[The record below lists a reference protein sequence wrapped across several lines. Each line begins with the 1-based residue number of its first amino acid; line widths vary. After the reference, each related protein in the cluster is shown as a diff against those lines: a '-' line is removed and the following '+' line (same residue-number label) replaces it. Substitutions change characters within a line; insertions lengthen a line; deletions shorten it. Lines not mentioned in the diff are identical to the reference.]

1 VKGYIQLVA
10 LGLGMVAVQGLVL
23 ESISESFY
31 PDLVLVFALAMGL
44 QTRGISG
51 LFLAFA
57 AGFLIDVGSAQA
69 YPGLYALLRGTA
81 CAATRL
87 FDRALY
93 LRSGGPW
100 VLYVGA
106 YVFVDGML
114 LGLLLRVFAPDV
126 AIPFGQILWRTP
138 LVAIMTALC
147 AAPILGWIRRFDAVG
162 GHETGWGL
170 LGSRVS

>member
-1 VKGYIQLVA
+1 MKGYFQLIG
-10 LGLGMVAVQGLVL
+10 LGLAMVAVQGLVL

-44 QTRGISG
+44 RTRGISG
-51 LFLAFA
+51 LLLAFG
-57 AGFLIDVGSAQA
+57 AGFLVDVGSAHA

-106 YVFVDGML
+106 YVFADGIL
-114 LGLLLRVFAPDV
+114 LGLLLQIFTPES
-126 AIPFGQILWRTP
+126 AISFGEILWRTP
-138 LVAIMTALC
+138 FVALLTALC
-147 AAPILGWIRRFDAVG
+147 AAPILGWIRRFDSVG

-170 LGSRVS
+170 LGSRV